1 MSKNILHICSYYD
14 ASTTFQIQFNELS
27 KKKGFK
33 QTVYIPVQKNNKF
46 GRNRLDENK
55 NIKFVY
61 SPVLSTLTRISL
73 RYKMQVIRKDI
84 LDKISIN
91 KFDIIHSHSLFSDGC
106 LAAILSD
113 RFNIPFI
120 TSVRSTDINI
130 FLKFKPFLRFE
141 LVEIMSKAKFIIA
154 IAPWIRKIV
163 KEKYIHSLKR
173 YELLSKLRVVANP
186 INNYWIMNKYVGN
199 KELNKIRLI
208 YVGDFSE
215 RKNVPTIIKATHQ
228 LKKRGV
234 DINLTIIGDK
244 GGDEKIVKKLS
255 NSYITF
261 KGRINSKQKLLEEYR
276 KANIFIM
283 ISHKETFGLVYLE
296 ALSQGLSLIYSKNTG
311 IDGLFKEGEVG
322 YGVNPKSAKDVADT
336 VLKAHK
342 NLQIMK
348 NNTLKSVDKFSPKII
363 AEKILR
369 LYN

>member
-1 MSKNILHICSYYD
+1 MD
-14 ASTTFQIQFNELS
+14 
-27 KKKGFK
+27 
-33 QTVYIPVQKNNKF
+33 
-46 GRNRLDENK
+46 
-55 NIKFVY
+55 
-61 SPVLSTLTRISL
+61 
-73 RYKMQVIRKDI
+73 
-84 LDKISIN
+84 
-91 KFDIIHSHSLFSDGC
+91 
-106 LAAILSD
+106 
-113 RFNIPFI
+113 IPFVDLKKQYASIKTEIDEAIQNVINETAFIKGKYVAQFEEDYKKIYGVKHVISCANGTDAIYI
-120 TSVRSTDINI
+120 TLKALGIGPGDEVITVANTWISTAETISQTGA
-130 FLKFKPFLRFE
+130 KPVF
-141 LVEIMSKAKFIIA
+141 IA

-173 YELLSKLRVVANP
+173 YELLSKLRVVTNP